1 MRFKTSQS
9 KVRMNK
15 SKCPVC
21 CSRHTVKNGVRKS
34 VQTYICKDCG
44 YQFRNSELPS
54 DLDLWELY
62 QENKQTFAE
71 LAASLGTSP
80 STIKRRLRNVVIK
93 WSQPSLSGSGFVHI
107 DATYWGR
114 NSGVIVAQDSKTKQI
129 LYLSFIK
136 HERLSDYQDAV
147 TSIEERGYKI
157 NGIIIDGLQ
166 HLFSLFSA
174 YKVQMCQFHMKQIV
188 RRYITQ
194 NPRLLSARALNV
206 IINNL
211 TTKSKDDFVREYK
224 SWKEEWK
231 DTLNKRSQLKNGK
244 TRYRHRRLRAA
255 MHSLDFYLPYLFTY
269 QEDGCEGMPNTN
281 NQLEGTFTDL
291 KKNLNNHSGMSEENR
306 KRFICGFFLAWRQ

>member
-1 MRFKTSQS
+1 
-9 KVRMNK
+9 MNK
-15 SKCPVC
+15 SKCPIC
-21 CSRHTVKNGVRKS
+21 GSRHTVKNGVRKG

-44 YQFRNSELPS
+44 YQFRNSKRPS
-54 DLDLWELY
+54 DLDLWKLY
-62 QENKQTFAE
+62 QENKQTFTE

-194 NPRLLSARALNV
+194 NPKLLSARALNV

>member
-1 MRFKTSQS
+1 
-9 KVRMNK
+9 MNK

-21 CSRHTVKNGVRKS
+21 GSRHTVKNGVRKG

-44 YQFRNSELPS
+44 YQFRNSKLPS
-54 DLDLWELY
+54 DLDLWKLY
-62 QENKQTFAE
+62 QENKQTVVE

>member
-1 MRFKTSQS
+1 
-9 KVRMNK
+9 MNK

-21 CSRHTVKNGVRKS
+21 GSRHTVKNGVRKS

-44 YQFRNSELPS
+44 YQFRNSKLPS
-54 DLDLWELY
+54 DLDLWKLY
-62 QENKQTFAE
+62 QENKQTFTE

>member
-1 MRFKTSQS
+1 
-9 KVRMNK
+9 MNK

-21 CSRHTVKNGVRKS
+21 GSRHTVKNGVRKG

-44 YQFRNSELPS
+44 YQFRNSKRPS
-54 DLDLWELY
+54 DLDLWKLY
-62 QENKQTFAE
+62 QENKQTVVE

-129 LYLSFIK
+129 LHLSFIK

-188 RRYITQ
+188 RRHITQ

>member
-1 MRFKTSQS
+1 
-9 KVRMNK
+9 MNK

-21 CSRHTVKNGVRKS
+21 GSRHTVKNGVRKG

-44 YQFRNSELPS
+44 YQFRNSKLPS
-54 DLDLWELY
+54 DLDLWKLY
-62 QENKQTFAE
+62 QENKQTVVE

-129 LYLSFIK
+129 LHLSFIK

>member
-1 MRFKTSQS
+1 
-9 KVRMNK
+9 MNK

>member
-1 MRFKTSQS
+1 
-9 KVRMNK
+9 MNK

-21 CSRHTVKNGVRKS
+21 GSRHTVKNGVRKS

-44 YQFRNSELPS
+44 YQFRNSKLPS
-54 DLDLWELY
+54 DLDLWKLY
-62 QENKQTFAE
+62 QENKQTVVE

>member
-1 MRFKTSQS
+1 
-9 KVRMNK
+9 MNK

-21 CSRHTVKNGVRKS
+21 GSRHTVKNGVRKS

-44 YQFRNSELPS
+44 YQFRNSKLPS
-54 DLDLWELY
+54 DLDLWKLY
-62 QENKQTFAE
+62 QENKQTVAE

-93 WSQPSLSGSGFVHI
+93 WSQPALSGSGFVHI

-114 NSGVIVAQDSKTKQI
+114 NCGVIVAQDSKTKQI

-211 TTKSKDDFVREYK
+211 TTNSKDDFVREYK

-231 DTLNKRSQLKNGK
+231 DTLNKRSQLKNGR
-244 TRYRHRRLRAA
+244 TRQTLWGEYSDAN
-255 MHSLDFYLPYLFTY
+255 P
-269 QEDGCEGMPNTN
+269 
-281 NQLEGTFTDL
+281 
-291 KKNLNNHSGMSEENR
+291 KN
-306 KRFICGFFLAWRQ
+306 CRQTIHD

>member
-1 MRFKTSQS
+1 
-9 KVRMNK
+9 MNK

-21 CSRHTVKNGVRKS
+21 GSRHTVKNGVRKG

-44 YQFRNSELPS
+44 YQFRNSKRPS
-54 DLDLWELY
+54 DLDLWKLY
-62 QENKQTFAE
+62 QENKQTVVE

-129 LYLSFIK
+129 LHLSFIK

>member
-1 MRFKTSQS
+1 MCIR
-9 KVRMNK
+9 
-15 SKCPVC
+15 
-21 CSRHTVKNGVRKS
+21 
-34 VQTYICKDCG
+34 
-44 YQFRNSELPS
+44 
-54 DLDLWELY
+54 
-62 QENKQTFAE
+62 
-71 LAASLGTSP
+71 
-80 STIKRRLRNVVIK
+80 
-93 WSQPSLSGSGFVHI
+93 
-107 DATYWGR
+107 
-114 NSGVIVAQDSKTKQI
+114 DS
-129 LYLSFIK
+129 
-136 HERLSDYQDAV
+136 
-147 TSIEERGYKI
+147 
-157 NGIIIDGLQ
+157 IIIDGLQ

-188 RRYITQ
+188 RRYITL

-269 QEDGCEGMPNTN
+269 QGEGCEGMPNTN

>member
-1 MRFKTSQS
+1 
-9 KVRMNK
+9 MNK

-21 CSRHTVKNGVRKS
+21 GSRHTVKNGVRKS

-44 YQFRNSELPS
+44 YQFRNSKLPS
-54 DLDLWELY
+54 DLDLWKLY
-62 QENKQTFAE
+62 QENKQTVVE

-93 WSQPSLSGSGFVHI
+93 WSQPALSGSGFVHI

-114 NSGVIVAQDSKTKQI
+114 NGGVIVAQDSKTKQI

-255 MHSLDFYLPYLFTY
+255 MHSLDFSLPYLFTY

-281 NQLEGTFTDL
+281 NKLEGTFTDL

>member
-1 MRFKTSQS
+1 
-9 KVRMNK
+9 MNK

-21 CSRHTVKNGVRKS
+21 GSRHTVKKGVRKS

-44 YQFRNSELPS
+44 YQFRNSKLPS

-114 NSGVIVAQDSKTKQI
+114 NSGVIVAQDSKTKQM
-129 LYLSFIK
+129 LYLSLIK

-174 YKVQMCQFHMKQIV
+174 YKFQMCQFHMKQIV

-194 NPRLLSARALNV
+194 NPKLLSARALNV

-231 DTLNKRSQLKNGK
+231 DTLNKRSQLINGK

>member
-1 MRFKTSQS
+1 
-9 KVRMNK
+9 MNK

-21 CSRHTVKNGVRKS
+21 GSRHTVKNGVRKG

-44 YQFRNSELPS
+44 YQFRNSKRPS
-54 DLDLWELY
+54 DLDLWKLY
-62 QENKQTFAE
+62 QENKQTVVE

-93 WSQPSLSGSGFVHI
+93 WSQPALSGSGFVHI

-129 LYLSFIK
+129 LHLSFIK

>member
-1 MRFKTSQS
+1 
-9 KVRMNK
+9 MNK
-15 SKCPVC
+15 SKCPVSG
-21 CSRHTVKNGVRKS
+21 SRHTVKNGVRKS

-44 YQFRNSELPS
+44 YQFRNSKLPS
-54 DLDLWELY
+54 DLDLWKLY
-62 QENKQTFAE
+62 QENKQTFTE

-80 STIKRRLRNVVIK
+80 STITRRLRNVVIK
-93 WSQPSLSGSGFVHI
+93 WSQPALSGSGFVHI

-114 NSGVIVAQDSKTKQI
+114 NGGVIVAQDSKTKQI